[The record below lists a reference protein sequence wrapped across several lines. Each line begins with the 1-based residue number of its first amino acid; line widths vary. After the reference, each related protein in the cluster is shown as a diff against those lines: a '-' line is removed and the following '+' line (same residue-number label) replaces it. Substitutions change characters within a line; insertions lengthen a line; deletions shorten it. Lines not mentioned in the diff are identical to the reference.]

1 MISNGVKKIAIPMVV
16 AAGMVGMSFITTG
29 CGGGGTTSAP
39 VAASTTVNGVVSKG
53 PYLFGTPVNVY
64 QVVNGV
70 RATTA
75 IATGTVTDDIG
86 SYSVVMPSSAV
97 GPFEIVVSGQ
107 YVDEM
112 TGGVSTTSQPTS
124 MIVADVASAA
134 AGQANLNPV
143 TSIQTEL
150 TKQALLGGATDV
162 AAAISNA
169 GNQAL
174 TALGVS
180 TTDSSGKA
188 VDPAKLN
195 MMSAADSKIAAELIT
210 ASATVAKILNTA
222 NAANPA
228 TPTVTLATF
237 AKNAATDIK
246 AGAPLGTTATGSVN
260 TAAIATAQ
268 AAVTTLGSSA
278 ILSNLTTGVTNQAST
293 NGNAAPTSVT
303 TALSSN
309 VGPALTTAV
318 TTQVSPA
325 VVRGFGLEPTFTVG
339 TVAGSVASY
348 TLTNTP
354 VNLTS
359 TPPVSVSTKDIVL
372 KFGFTALNDS
382 TGTAALGTAV
392 LGGVNTYNVP
402 FNFQIK
408 SISGTQKVQGTIDQ
422 VLMEVDAAGVVKAI
436 SIPTG
441 AKLDYTAVTA
451 APAVTITGAVTNSA
465 ANSNIVTFANTPP
478 SKVNNL
484 TVDANALLSTINNKI
499 NNASV
504 NLTTV
509 LIAGTYAFDFSMGL
523 PMGLNNGGTMANLF
537 ATTPYINA
545 RGITGTITL
554 K

>member
-348 TLTNTP
+348 TLTKTP
-354 VNLTS
+354 VGLKS
-359 TPPVSVSTKDIVL
+359 ATPVSTKDIVL
-372 KFGFTALNDS
+372 KFGFTDLNNA
-382 TGTAALGTAV
+382 TGMAALGT
-392 LGGVNTYNVP
+392 VNTYNVP

-408 SISGTQKVQGTIDQ
+408 STTGTQKVQGTIDQ
-422 VLMEVDAAGVVKAI
+422 VLMEVDATGLVTAI

-465 ANSNIVTFANTPP
+465 ANSNIVTVANTPP
-478 SKVNNL
+478 VNNL